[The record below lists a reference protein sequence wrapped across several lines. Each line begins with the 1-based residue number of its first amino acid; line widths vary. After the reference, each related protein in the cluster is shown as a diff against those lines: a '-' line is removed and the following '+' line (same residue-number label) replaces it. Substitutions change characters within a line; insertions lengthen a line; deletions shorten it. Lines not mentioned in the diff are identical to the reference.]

1 MTHFAVIALPFHSHL
16 RAIEAIAV
24 ELLARGHRVTF
35 VQQADV
41 GAALRHSQLGFA
53 VVGLGSHPPGS
64 LNAVI
69 DRAARPGG
77 PWGIRRVITDM
88 AAATDMLCRD
98 APTVL
103 RSIDAEAVIADQMEP
118 AGGLVAEHLGLP
130 FVSVA
135 CALPVNRE
143 AQVPL
148 PVMPWRYRAT
158 AWGEQLNHHS
168 SRVYDRVMQAHAKVI
183 AHYAAAFGLP
193 PRERLDECLSPL
205 LQLSQTTTG
214 FDFPRTTLPDHVHGV
229 GPLRSALT
237 EEPALDVPVVTGRPF
252 VFASLGTLQGDR
264 FGLFQ
269 RIAEACRELDVQLLI
284 AHCGRLN
291 PSQKSR
297 LLQVGASWVT
307 DFAPQRAVL
316 ARADALI
323 THAGLNTVL
332 DALDAGVPSLALP
345 IAFDQPG
352 VAARVVHAGV
362 GLKLDPRLASRPRI
376 VRALRRVLREP
387 EFAQRARNLGG
398 ELRAA
403 GGTPRAAQLIEGA
416 LGLGSPAA
424 RSAEHG

>member
-1 MTHFAVIALPFHSHL
+1 MTHFAVITLPFHSHL
-16 RAIEAIAV
+16 RAMEAIAD
-24 ELLARGHRVTF
+24 ELAARGHRVTF

-41 GAALRHSQLGFA
+41 GIALCNPRVGFA
-53 VVGLGSHPPGS
+53 AVGLGSHPPGS
-64 LNAVI
+64 LKAVI

-77 PWGIRRVITDM
+77 PWGIRRVIADM

-98 APTVL
+98 APAVL
-103 RSIDAEAVIADQMEP
+103 RSLGAEAVIADQMEP
-118 AGGLVAEHLGLP
+118 AGGLLAEHLGLP

-168 SRVYDRVMQAHAKVI
+168 SRVYDRAMQAHADVI
-183 AHYAAAFGLP
+183 VRHAAAFGLP
-193 PRERLDECLSPL
+193 PRARLDECLSSL
-205 LQLSQTTTG
+205 LQLSQTTAG
-214 FDFPRTTLPDHVHGV
+214 FDFPRQSLPAHFHAV
-229 GPLRSALT
+229 GPLRSIRAT
-237 EEPALDVPVVTGRPF
+237 EPALDISVKAGRAF

-264 FGLFQ
+264 FGLFL

-284 AHCGRLN
+284 AHCGRLDS
-291 PSQKSR
+291 SQEAR
-297 LLQVGASWVT
+297 LLQAGASWVT
-307 DFAPQRAVL
+307 DFAPQRTVL

-332 DALDAGVPSLALP
+332 DALEAGVPSLALP

-362 GLKLDPRLASRPRI
+362 GLRLDRRWASRRRI
-376 VRALRRVLREP
+376 VQALRRLLHEP
-387 EFAQRARNLGG
+387 SFGQRAQLLGA
-398 ELRAA
+398 EVRAA
-403 GGTPRAAQLIEGA
+403 GGAPHAAQLIEEAFGIHR
-416 LGLGSPAA
+416 P
-424 RSAEHG
+424 RIERAEHG

>member
-16 RAIEAIAV
+16 CAMEAIAA

-35 VQQADV
+35 VQQADI

-53 VVGLGSHPPGS
+53 AVGLGSHPPGS
-64 LNAVI
+64 LKSAI

-77 PWGIRRVITDM
+77 PWGIRRVIADM

-98 APTVL
+98 APAVL
-103 RSIDAEAVIADQMEP
+103 RSIGAEALIADQMEP
-118 AGGLVAEHLGLP
+118 AGGLVAEHLRLP
-130 FVSVA
+130 LVSVA

-168 SRVYDRVMQAHAKVI
+168 SRVYDRAMQAHAKVI
-183 AHYAAAFGLP
+183 ARHAAAFGLP

-205 LQLSQTTTG
+205 LQLSQTTPG
-214 FDFPRTTLPDHVHGV
+214 FDFPRQSLPACFHAV
-229 GPLRSALT
+229 GPLRSVLAT
-237 EEPALDVPVVTGRPF
+237 EGVLDIPVATGRPF

-264 FGLFQ
+264 LGLFQ

-284 AHCGRLN
+284 AHCGRLDAT
-291 PSQKSR
+291 QEER
-297 LLQVGASWVT
+297 LLKAGASWVT

-332 DALDAGVPSLALP
+332 DALEAGVPSLALP

-362 GLKLDPRLASRPRI
+362 GLRLDRRWASRRRI
-376 VRALRRVLREP
+376 VQALRRLLREP
-387 EFAQRARNLGG
+387 SFGQRAQTLGA
-398 ELRAA
+398 EVRA
-403 GGTPRAAQLIEGA
+403 GGGAPRAAQLIEEA
-416 LGLGSPAA
+416 LGIDQPRTERAN
-424 RSAEHG
+424 HG